1 MKDYKRI
8 KDPIYGYIQIP
19 VRYMTE
25 IVDTATFQRLRR
37 IIQTSYSPLYSSAV
51 HNCFVHSL
59 GVFYLGE
66 LTVQQLEKEFS
77 LKVAT
82 HLDLQAY
89 GEVFKLACL
98 LHDVGHAPFSHT
110 GEDFFLGEQRDY
122 KQIHSELIKVIGSE
136 DFKADIPQDT
146 SLAAAPH
153 EIMSATIGII
163 QFGNFMEGVEYKE
176 FFARCI
182 TGYKYKETSVDN
194 SIKNCYI
201 SMLNSKVIDVD
212 KLDYLIRDA
221 YVTGFDTVNIDF
233 ERLIS
238 SLTISKKGNA
248 FEIAYYKNAI
258 SVIENVVYAH
268 DAERKWIQT
277 HPVVLYEGYIV
288 QHIIAHL
295 SEKIDTQEKKLF
307 SLESL
312 SADGQKFNDNM
323 SISLLCDDDIIYL
336 IKNVFPN
343 DLGKE
348 FFERRERRHPVWK
361 SEAEYKAFILELAS
375 GGSLLRDFEIAMSVT
390 AKYLVKSTD
399 SWVIDDTLIS
409 KLEKEIAELESMFP
423 DDEETRKVQV
433 KDKAKILKVMHS
445 LQSYAKEKNIEC
457 SFVILMASQFNS
469 GFGKADFSEINVV
482 FKTKEGEKIAKF
494 GDIVSSLQ
502 AKNRDRDSFFYLFYK
517 RKNYAN
523 LGSVDIDNQE
533 ICKKLFK
540 DVVF

>member
-1 MKDYKRI
+1 
-8 KDPIYGYIQIP
+8 
-19 VRYMTE
+19 
-25 IVDTATFQRLRR
+25 
-37 IIQTSYSPLYSSAV
+37 
-51 HNCFVHSL
+51 
-59 GVFYLGE
+59 
-66 LTVQQLEKEFS
+66 
-77 LKVAT
+77 
-82 HLDLQAY
+82 
-89 GEVFKLACL
+89 
-98 LHDVGHAPFSHT
+98 
-110 GEDFFLGEQRDY
+110 
-122 KQIHSELIKVIGSE
+122 
-136 DFKADIPQDT
+136 
-146 SLAAAPH
+146 
-153 EIMSATIGII
+153 
-163 QFGNFMEGVEYKE
+163 
-176 FFARCI
+176 
-182 TGYKYKETSVDN
+182 
-194 SIKNCYI
+194 
-201 SMLNSKVIDVD
+201 MLNSKVIDVD